1 LKLDEQSDVFANRLW
16 QRRLFDL
23 RVRVS
28 TGQSGSAQVVHGRT
42 RDISFGGMGLHLTRE
57 LPEGTTAII
66 SVRTTA
72 VPKSYPQPESVHEF
86 HLPAVLR
93 HRKGFR
99 CGFQFVR
106 LTPEAKLFVQQLHRL
121 LPA

>member
-1 LKLDEQSDVFANRLW
+1 MVDGQHDLFASRIS
-16 QRRLFDL
+16 QRRLFDF

-28 TGQSGSAQVVHGRT
+28 AATSDRPLIVHGRT
-42 RDISFGGMGLHLTRE
+42 RDLSFGGIGLHLTRE
-57 LPEGTTAII
+57 LPEGTRAII
-66 SVRTTA
+66 TVRTSA
-72 VPKSYPQPESVHEF
+72 VPKNKPQASSVHEF

-106 LTPEAKLFVQQLHRL
+106 LSPEAKLFVQQLHRL

>member
-1 LKLDEQSDVFANRLW
+1 MRTHEHRDLLANRVW
-16 QRRLFDL
+16 QRRLFDF

-28 TGQSGSAQVVHGRT
+28 AAMPGRQLLVHGRT
-42 RDISFGGMGLHLTRE
+42 RDLSFGGMGLHLTRE
-57 LPEGTTAII
+57 LPEGTRAII
-66 SVRTTA
+66 TVRTSA
-72 VPKSYPQPESVHEF
+72 VPKSNPQPESVHEF

-106 LTPEAKLFVQQLHRL
+106 LSPEAKVFIQQLHRR